1 MIKLQIFQSLLSL
14 LRDFSLATEAATCF
28 RLGRLQFRLTFLVVS
43 DFEVPT
49 SSFEAVT
56 LTRLSSPRTEASEKS
71 RFLR

>member
-14 LRDFSLATEAATCF
+14 LLDFSLATEAATCF
-28 RLGRLQFRLTFLVVS
+28 RLGRLQFRLTFLVA
-43 DFEVPT
+43 DFEAT
-49 SSFEAVT
+49 SSFEAVA